1 MKKILSIFLILIMV
15 FSLTMFASAAE
26 FTDISNSKNEEAI
39 EELYDLGLIEGY
51 GSHKFGPNKTLTRAE
66 AATLVVRA
74 MIKDDMIY
82 MTPVGHFNDVSR
94 DSWYKIYVDT
104 AYRNDLMHGHGHN
117 RFDPNSEITYVQF
130 KTLVLN
136 MLGYSAP
143 RLPGTW
149 PSNVNEIADYLDLD
163 YNTSYYDNNDPIER
177 EDAAQMIFNALSCY
191 MVEYKNGIPYETDT
205 LFRDLFDKDLSDN
218 FIGIVT
224 TVLQE
229 GGKKENRYI
238 AHFWMYNERGEWVEI
253 YDVSFDP
260 IHEKDVVWISYN
272 EDGEL
277 EKIEVIECVEPE
289 ENPAP
294 EDPIVYIVPNG
305 RAYHMDKNCEY
316 LKEYQ
321 NDLIE
326 HYLSEVNDFTP
337 CDKCVQ

>member
-1 MKKILSIFLILIMV
+1 MKKILSIFLVLVMV

-26 FTDISNSKNEEAI
+26 FTDISNSKNEKAI

-74 MIKDDMIY
+74 MIEDGMIY

-218 FIGIVT
+218 FVGIVT

-238 AHFWMYNERGEWVEI
+238 THFWMYNERGEWVEI

-260 IHEKDVVWISYN
+260 IHEKDVVWVSYN

-277 EKIEVIECVEPE
+277 EEIRVIECVEPE
-289 ENPAP
+289 ENPTP
-294 EDPIVYIVPNG
+294 EDPIVYVVPNG
-305 RAYHMDKNCEY
+305 IAYHMDKNCEY

-321 NDLIE
+321 NDLVE
-326 HYLSEVNDFTP
+326 HYLSEINDFTP
-337 CDKCVQ
+337 CDKCVN

>member
-26 FTDISNSKNEEAI
+26 FIDISNSKNEEAI

-74 MIKDDMIY
+74 MIEDDMIY

-205 LFRDLFDKDLSDN
+205 LFKDLFDKDLSDD
-218 FIGIVT
+218 FVGIVT

-238 AHFWMYNERGEWVEI
+238 THFWMYNERGEWVEI

-289 ENPAP
+289 ENPTP
-294 EDPIVYIVPNG
+294 EDPIVYVVPWG
-305 RAYHMDKNCEY
+305 ITYHADKNCEY

-321 NDLIE
+321 DILVE

-337 CDKCVQ
+337 CNKCVN

>member
-1 MKKILSIFLILIMV
+1 MKKILSIFLILVMV

-26 FTDISNSKNEEAI
+26 FTDISNSKNEKAI
-39 EELYDLGLIEGY
+39 EELYNLGLIEGY
-51 GSHKFGPNKTLTRAE
+51 GFHKFGPNKTLTRAE

-74 MIKDDMIY
+74 MIENDMIY
-82 MTPVGHFNDVSR
+82 MTPVGHFNDVSS
-94 DSWYKIYVDT
+94 DSWYRKYIDT
-104 AYRNDLMHGHGHN
+104 AYREDLMHGLGKN
-117 RFDPNSEITYVQF
+117 TFDPNSEITYVQF

-191 MVEYKNGIPYETDT
+191 IVEYRNGIPYETDT
-205 LFRDLFDKDLSDN
+205 LFRDLFDKDLSDD
-218 FIGIVT
+218 FVGIVT

-229 GGKKENRYI
+229 GGERENRYI
-238 AHFWMYNERGEWVEI
+238 THFWMYNERGEWVEV
-253 YDVSFDP
+253 YGVSFDP
-260 IHEKDVVWISYN
+260 IHEKDVVWVSYN

-277 EKIEVIECVEPE
+277 DVIEVIECVEPE

-294 EDPIVYIVPNG
+294 EDPIVYAVPWG
-305 RAYHMDKNCEY
+305 ITYHADKNCEY

-321 NDLIE
+321 NDLVE
-326 HYLSEVNDFTP
+326 YYLSEVNDFTP
-337 CDKCVQ
+337 CDKCVN

>member
-1 MKKILSIFLILIMV
+1 MKKILSIFLILVMV

-26 FTDISNSKNEEAI
+26 FTDISNSKNEKAI
-39 EELYDLGLIEGY
+39 EELYNLGLIEGY
-51 GSHKFGPNKTLTRAE
+51 GFHKFGPNKTLTRAE

-74 MIKDDMIY
+74 MIEDDMIY
-82 MTPVGHFNDVSR
+82 MTPMGHFNDVSS
-94 DSWYKIYVDT
+94 DSWYREYIDT
-104 AYRNDLMHGHGHN
+104 AYREDLMHGHGHN

-191 MVEYKNGIPYETDT
+191 IVEYRNGIPYETNT
-205 LFRDLFDKDLSDN
+205 LFRDLFDKDLSDD
-218 FIGIVT
+218 FVGIVT

-229 GGKKENRYI
+229 GGKRENRYI
-238 AHFWMYNERGEWVEI
+238 THFWMYNERGEWVEA
-253 YDVSFDP
+253 YGVSFDP
-260 IHEKDVVWISYN
+260 IHEKDVVWVSYN

-277 EKIEVIECVEPE
+277 DVIEVIECVEPE
-289 ENPAP
+289 ENPTS
-294 EDPIVYIVPNG
+294 EDPIVYAVPWG
-305 RAYHMDKNCEY
+305 ITYHADKNCEY

-321 NDLIE
+321 NDLVE

-337 CDKCVQ
+337 CDKCVN